1 MKPVLRS
8 KTVQKIS
15 RFLLKSLVLSLI
27 IFLANNFLLYVAQ
40 LIVGRINDFNY
51 FPYYL
56 IYIFFYFF
64 IIYYVLILSYGLIR
78 MKTSTRNYLIAVGIS
93 VAGYFLYR
101 FGDILDG
108 DFSSKFSSVIF
119 LIFPITGILLGFLG
133 KRLFP
138 KILSETQT
146 NLDNE

>member
-15 RFLLKSLVLSLI
+15 RFLLKSLGLSLI

-101 FGDILDG
+101 FGDRAAPDG
-108 DFSSKFSSVIF
+108 CTSV
-119 LIFPITGILLGFLG
+119 
-133 KRLFP
+133 
-138 KILSETQT
+138 
-146 NLDNE
+146 